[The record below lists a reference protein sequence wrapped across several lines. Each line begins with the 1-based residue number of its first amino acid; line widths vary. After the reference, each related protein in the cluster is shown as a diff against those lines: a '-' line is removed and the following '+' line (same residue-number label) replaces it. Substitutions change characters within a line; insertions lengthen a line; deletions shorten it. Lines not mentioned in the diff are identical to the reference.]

1 MRFLREFGYP
11 CPCLIYFGNIVY
23 DWLTELLWKG
33 KFFMKALSDSSMINQ
48 CIYNV
53 IINTNGWRDK

>member
-33 KFFMKALSDSSMINQ
+33 KFFMRALSDSSVINH
-48 CIYNV
+48 NV
-53 IINTNGWRDK
+53 CVTL